1 MINRKDV
8 IRMKIPFPNMSS
20 DLAAD
25 SHMYICRNGSYLGRQ
40 TEYIKCQSWKPYM
53 LTSRDINHF
62 VDEEPDI
69 NRNPFMKKTRIDCD
83 KVFCTSSLVYPDS
96 MKTTRRPDVSED
108 VMQKVESELLDDG
121 YAQNNL
127 NENELRSLNPVLNM
141 I

>member
-20 DLAAD
+20 DLAVD

-53 LTSRDINHF
+53 LTSR
-62 VDEEPDI
+62 
-69 NRNPFMKKTRIDCD
+69 
-83 KVFCTSSLVYPDS
+83 FCTSSLVYPDS